1 MGARAS
7 RSVCNSVRSAAG
19 RDEQESLDGLPASAQ
34 TTPEGSQRDD
44 VRRNACWRAAPSP
57 SPRQRMQ
64 YEGTIESSPTSDPRP
79 ASSFLKLKAAAKA
92 SKAIYEA
99 DFEFM
104 QCIGHGTFG
113 RVYLVR
119 KRGDESGRLLA
130 MKVLKKSRV
139 ADTRKRAEYIITER
153 RVLRSAN
160 HPFIARLRYA
170 FQSPSRLYLV
180 TDFFGGGELLAHIR
194 RQGRFRENEAA
205 FFTAEV
211 TLGLEYLHDRGVC
224 HRDLKPENVLLD
236 LEGHVRLTDF
246 GLSKMGLAGENMTS
260 TICGTPE
267 YLPPEVFKHESYAC
281 ELDWWS
287 SGVLIFEML
296 EGRPPFRDPNEQR
309 LFQLIMDG
317 KFEFRHA
324 HSPNATSI
332 IRSLLCPESEKRLKS
347 ASGIKAHPWLASI
360 DWKGALERNLEP
372 PFRPGCNV
380 PVCKSCSPMNRSQS
394 PDVGGLHITGF
405 TYVPEL
411 RGPLRDLGAATR
423 SGTTN

>member
-1 MGARAS
+1 MQEP
-7 RSVCNSVRSAAG
+7 CEAAPR
-19 RDEQESLDGLPASAQ
+19 RDSSPAS
-34 TTPEGSQRDD
+34 P
-44 VRRNACWRAAPSP
+44 PP
-57 SPRQRMQ
+57 K
-64 YEGTIESSPTSDPRP
+64 IRP
-79 ASSFLKLKAAAKA
+79 PKA
-92 SKAIYEA
+92 SKTIYEA
-99 DFEFM
+99 DFEFL

-119 KRGDESGRLLA
+119 KRADESGRLLA

-194 RQGRFRENEAA
+194 RQGRFLETEAE
-205 FFTAEV
+205 FFAAEV
-211 TLGLEYLHDRGVC
+211 TLGLEYLHERGVC

-236 LEGHVRLTDF
+236 AEGHVRLTDF

-287 SGVLIFEML
+287 SGVLMFEML

-324 HSPNATSI
+324 HSQHATSI
-332 IRSLLCPESEKRLKS
+332 IRALLCPDTERRLKS
-347 ASGIKAHPWLASI
+347 ATGVKAHPWLATI
-360 DWKGALERNLEP
+360 DWVGALKRSLQP
-372 PFRPGCNV
+372 PFRPGVNA
-380 PVCKSCSPMNRSQS
+380 PLFRPCSSMNRHQSQS
-394 PDVGGLHITGF
+394 PDGNSGLHITGF

-411 RGPLRDLGAATR
+411 RGPLRDLAAAERTGATI
-423 SGTTN
+423 